1 MPAGD
6 FDELMLSTTH
16 TRTKPTL
23 NSLLI
28 VQHRRYWIRIL
39 HAVATQSK
47 KIAIHCFYELAATA
61 HALVPQRTSIAN
73 KHLV

>member
-6 FDELMLSTTH
+6 FDKLMLSTTH

-28 VQHRRYWIRIL
+28 VQHRRYWIRIIML
-39 HAVATQSK
+39 LQEVYKVVCK

-61 HALVPQRTSIAN
+61 VNMLWYHRGQV
-73 KHLV
+73 

>member
-6 FDELMLSTTH
+6 FDKLMLSTTQ

-28 VQHRRYWIRIL
+28 VQHRRYWIRIMY
-39 HAVATQSK
+39 AVVC

-61 HALVPQRTSIAN
+61 VNMLWYHRGQV
-73 KHLV
+73 